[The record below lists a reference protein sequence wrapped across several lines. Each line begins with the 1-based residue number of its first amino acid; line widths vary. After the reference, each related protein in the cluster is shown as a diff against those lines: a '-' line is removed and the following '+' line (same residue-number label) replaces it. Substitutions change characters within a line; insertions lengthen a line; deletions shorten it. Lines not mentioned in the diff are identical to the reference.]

1 MESEITNG
9 TILIEERTS
18 LPKEMVFESE
28 AYLPGW
34 RILKHFDAFGL
45 NREIQKAG
53 WTFFCAA
60 GEIRT
65 TVFGIDMRKTVR
77 RAIERILARAQSEQ
91 LNSLEIVRMA
101 CTGSDRFPLVRHVT
115 VSARLRHIQESLILH
130 RSKDYQVPETSKLEN
145 PRANTGGAHDEEFA
159 PEPAA
164 AAVRILA

>member
-9 TILIEERTS
+9 TILIEEKTS
-18 LPKEMVFESE
+18 LPKELRFESE
-28 AYLPGW
+28 PYLPGW
-34 RILKHFDAFGL
+34 RIVKHFDALGL

-53 WTFFCAA
+53 WRYFCAA

-77 RAIERILARAQSEQ
+77 RAIERILARAQSEE
-91 LNSLEIVRMA
+91 LNSLEIVLVA
-101 CTGSDRFPLVRHVT
+101 CTGSERFPLVRHVT

-145 PRANTGGAHDEEFA
+145 SRENACGAHDEESA
-159 PEPAA
+159 TEPGAE
-164 AAVRILA
+164 AVRILA